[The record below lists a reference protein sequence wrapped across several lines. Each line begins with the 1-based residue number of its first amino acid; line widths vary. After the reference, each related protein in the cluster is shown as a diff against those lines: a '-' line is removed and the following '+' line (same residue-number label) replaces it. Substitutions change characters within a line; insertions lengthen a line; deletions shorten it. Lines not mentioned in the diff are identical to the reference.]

1 MEREMSTKQSSATR
15 QAKVNNAE
23 TATGLGQKERPTLNE
38 RIGLPLV
45 FAGLVVAWAATFWW
59 YAEGPGVVKAE
70 EARAKE
76 AIVAAFLKERD
87 CVLAAVR
94 PQAEYRC
101 ALPERTY
108 IQEGRE
114 LRAMAL
120 EWQRSKDGQAS
131 ASK

>member
-1 MEREMSTKQSSATR
+1 MSTKQSTAAR
-15 QAKVNNAE
+15 QAKVNNAVAPQASSLE
-23 TATGLGQKERPTLNE
+23 ERPDDLVKRRE
-38 RIGLPLV
+38 GPLV
-45 FAGLVVAWAATFWW
+45 FAMFVASVTAIFWW
-59 YAEGPGVVKAE
+59 YLWGPGAAE
-70 EARAKE
+70 AVEARAKD
-76 AIVAAFLKERD
+76 AIVAAYLKERD

-114 LRAMAL
+114 LRVMAL